1 MKPARINGLYA
12 ITPDTDNN
20 QRLISIVDTA
30 LDGGIDIL
38 QYRNKSTDKTL
49 RLQQARELLLRCRAY
64 SVPLI
69 INDDVELA
77 IQIGADGVHLGASDG
92 NLPEARE
99 KLGPSMLIGATCYN
113 QLELARQA
121 IANGAD
127 YVAFGS
133 MFSSATKPAAV
144 KAPLNLLSDAKTVL
158 ACPVVAIG
166 GIRLDN
172 SAQIASA
179 GADAAAIISELF
191 DADDIAEQAIRLR
204 QAFFLAKQ
212 NGR

>member
-1 MKPARINGLYA
+1 
-12 ITPDTDNN
+12 
-20 QRLISIVDTA
+20 
-30 LDGGIDIL
+30 
-38 QYRNKSTDKTL
+38 
-49 RLQQARELLLRCRAY
+49 
-64 SVPLI
+64 
-69 INDDVELA
+69 
-77 IQIGADGVHLGASDG
+77 
-92 NLPEARE
+92 
-99 KLGPSMLIGATCYN
+99 MLIGATCYN

-133 MFSSATKPAAV
+133 MFSSATKPSAV
-144 KAPLNLLSDAKTVL
+144 KAPLNLLSDAKTAL

-172 SAQIASA
+172 IAQIASA

>member
-12 ITPDTDNN
+12 ITPDINDS
-20 QRLISIVDTA
+20 QRLISMVDAA

-38 QYRNKSTDKTL
+38 QYRNKSSDRAL
-49 RLQQARELLLRCRAY
+49 RLQQASALLLRCRAY

-77 IQIGADGVHLGASDG
+77 MQIGADGVHLGASDG
-92 NLPEARE
+92 NLLEAR
-99 KLGPSMLIGATCYN
+99 KQLGQSMLIGASCYN
-113 QLELARQA
+113 QLELAQQA
-121 IANGAD
+121 IANSAD
-127 YVAFGS
+127 YVAFGA
-133 MFSSATKPAAV
+133 MFSSSTKPTAV
-144 KAPLNLLSDAKTVL
+144 KAPLSLLSDAKTAL

-172 SAQIASA
+172 ISEIAST
-179 GADAAAIISELF
+179 GANAAAIISELF
-191 DADDIAEQAIRLR
+191 DAHNIAEHAARLR
-204 QAFFLAKQ
+204 QAFFLPKQ

>member
-12 ITPDTDNN
+12 ITPDTDNS

-133 MFSSATKPAAV
+133 MFSSATKPSAV
-144 KAPLNLLSDAKTVL
+144 KAPLNLLSDAKTAL

-172 SAQIASA
+172 IAQIASA

>member
-12 ITPDTDNN
+12 ITPDINDS
-20 QRLISIVDTA
+20 QRLISMVDAA

-38 QYRNKSTDKTL
+38 QYRNKSSDKIL
-49 RLQQARELLLRCRAY
+49 RLQQSSALLLRCRAY

-77 IQIGADGVHLGASDG
+77 MQIGADGVHLGASDG
-92 NLPEARE
+92 NLLEARK
-99 KLGPSMLIGATCYN
+99 KLGQSMLIGASCYN
-113 QLELARQA
+113 QLELAQQA
-121 IANGAD
+121 IANSAD
-127 YVAFGS
+127 YVAFGA
-133 MFSSATKPAAV
+133 MFSSSTKPTAV
-144 KAPLNLLSDAKTVL
+144 KAPLSLLSDAKTAL

-172 SAQIASA
+172 ISEIAST
-179 GADAAAIISELF
+179 GANAAAIISELF
-191 DADDIAEQAIRLR
+191 DAHNIAEHAARLR
-204 QAFFLAKQ
+204 QAFFLPKQ

>member
-12 ITPDTDNN
+12 ITPDINDS
-20 QRLISIVDTA
+20 QRLISMVDAA

-38 QYRNKSTDKTL
+38 QYRNKSSDRAL
-49 RLQQARELLLRCRAY
+49 RLQQASALLLRCRAY

-77 IQIGADGVHLGASDG
+77 MQIGADGVHLGASDG
-92 NLPEARE
+92 NLLEAR
-99 KLGPSMLIGATCYN
+99 KQLGQSMLIGASCYN
-113 QLELARQA
+113 QLELAQQA
-121 IANGAD
+121 IANSAD
-127 YVAFGS
+127 YVAFGAI
-133 MFSSATKPAAV
+133 FSSSTKPTAV
-144 KAPLNLLSDAKTVL
+144 KAPLSLLSDAKTAL

-172 SAQIASA
+172 ISEIAST
-179 GADAAAIISELF
+179 GANAAAIISELF
-191 DADDIAEQAIRLR
+191 DAHNIAEHAARLR
-204 QAFFLAKQ
+204 QAFFLPKQ